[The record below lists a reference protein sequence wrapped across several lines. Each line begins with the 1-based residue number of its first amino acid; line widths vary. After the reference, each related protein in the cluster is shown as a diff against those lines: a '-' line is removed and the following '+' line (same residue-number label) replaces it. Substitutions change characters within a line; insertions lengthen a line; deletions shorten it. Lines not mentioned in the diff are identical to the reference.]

1 MSVDTRLLGRWQ
13 RELDARQR
21 ARSALPKRW
30 RTDPRP
36 EMQQVSDTYVEL
48 LAVEMRQNVVPIGLD
63 DR

>member
-1 MSVDTRLLGRWQ
+1 MSVDTRLLVRWQ

-21 ARSALPKRW
+21 ARAALPRRW

-36 EMQQVSDTYVEL
+36 EMQQVGDAYVEL